1 MRLKPI
7 IAASVLALAGLLLA
21 GYFMGTGEPTPQE
34 LLFNRQAQSA
44 LSGNTP
50 LFFHAGGDTW
60 LQPIAV
66 YANAAV
72 RAASAGPTAGRIV
85 SAVVGAM
92 DIALVFLIA
101 QAIAGTAWAAFA
113 AGLTLLF
120 TPGHLAVSLSATDA
134 VFPAFFVLCWLH
146 GTLRFLKFDSP
157 RALTGAA
164 VSLGLCVYSHP
175 SGPLTAVF
183 LWLLTLAIARRRN
196 RVRLAIA
203 SAVFVLMWLPAAGW
217 FYLHPDSYRDTFG
230 RWLALKAH
238 LRNASLYLGFWD
250 PSWLFFPADRVLAP
264 LLLVSAPFILLALIR
279 ARHISREPIALLIG
293 ATLIAP
299 IAGAMFGLP
308 HYILDAAA
316 ALPLLAILTGLGVDQ
331 LVALI
336 TRRPKPPLDD
346 DVPVAPAEGWHDDD
360 ALPET

>member
-50 LFFHAGGDTW
+50 RFFHAGGDTW

-72 RAASAGPTAGRIV
+72 RAASAGTTAGRIV

-120 TPGHLAVSLSATDA
+120 TPGHLAVSLSATD
-134 VFPAFFVLCWLH
+134 
-146 GTLRFLKFDSP
+146 
-157 RALTGAA
+157 
-164 VSLGLCVYSHP
+164 
-175 SGPLTAVF
+175 
-183 LWLLTLAIARRRN
+183 
-196 RVRLAIA
+196 
-203 SAVFVLMWLPAAGW
+203 
-217 FYLHPDSYRDTFG
+217 
-230 RWLALKAH
+230 
-238 LRNASLYLGFWD
+238 
-250 PSWLFFPADRVLAP
+250 
-264 LLLVSAPFILLALIR
+264 
-279 ARHISREPIALLIG
+279 
-293 ATLIAP
+293 
-299 IAGAMFGLP
+299 
-308 HYILDAAA
+308 
-316 ALPLLAILTGLGVDQ
+316 
-331 LVALI
+331 
-336 TRRPKPPLDD
+336 
-346 DVPVAPAEGWHDDD
+346 
-360 ALPET
+360 